1 MNQHTLLPKKTERLQ
16 YFGSVSPIKGEKP
29 VEKEKMKDLQ
39 NIRKDY
45 FFDIQHVG
53 VANVSHPVTI
63 TSAMMPAEQTTAANF
78 TMTCNLPRNQKGI
91 NMSRLTELLQVYHQ
105 NGWILSFSSLQQFTK
120 ELAENMG
127 QSSASV
133 EVRFPWF
140 FERKSLKLEKAGLM
154 HADIFM
160 SVTYRKDQPFK
171 QRAGISAKV
180 TTLCPCSKEISEYS
194 AHNQRGTVSIWAD
207 IHPAA
212 SLPSDVKA
220 DLLHAAESN
229 ASARLH
235 PVLKRPDEKAVTETA
250 YENPRFVED
259 LVRLIAADLFELEW
273 VSAFEIECR
282 NEESIHLHDAYAK
295 LRFSKQV
302 DRI

>member
-120 ELAENMG
+120 ELAENMDT
-127 QSSASV
+127 SSATV

-140 FERKSLKLEKAGLM
+140 FERKSPKLAFYLFSLLINTSCQKFTQGTSLHYVWRRGAFSGLSG
-154 HADIFM
+154 A
-160 SVTYRKDQPFK
+160 
-171 QRAGISAKV
+171 
-180 TTLCPCSKEISEYS
+180 
-194 AHNQRGTVSIWAD
+194 
-207 IHPAA
+207 
-212 SLPSDVKA
+212 
-220 DLLHAAESN
+220 
-229 ASARLH
+229 
-235 PVLKRPDEKAVTETA
+235 
-250 YENPRFVED
+250 
-259 LVRLIAADLFELEW
+259 
-273 VSAFEIECR
+273 
-282 NEESIHLHDAYAK
+282 
-295 LRFSKQV
+295 
-302 DRI
+302 

>member
-120 ELAENMG
+120 ELAENMDT
-127 QSSASV
+127 SPASV

-140 FERKSLKLEKAGLM
+140 FERKSPKLEKAGLM

-212 SLPSDVKA
+212 SLLICLSLNGCRPLRLNAAMKNRSISTMPMRSCVFRRKWIKYETLIIHYCSSYA
-220 DLLHAAESN
+220 SLPAVNLL
-229 ASARLH
+229 RTCRRTR
-235 PVLKRPDEKAVTETA
+235 KYQYK
-250 YENPRFVED
+250 ENSRKHNG
-259 LVRLIAADLFELEW
+259 R
-273 VSAFEIECR
+273 
-282 NEESIHLHDAYAK
+282 
-295 LRFSKQV
+295 SKNSKNKH
-302 DRI
+302 